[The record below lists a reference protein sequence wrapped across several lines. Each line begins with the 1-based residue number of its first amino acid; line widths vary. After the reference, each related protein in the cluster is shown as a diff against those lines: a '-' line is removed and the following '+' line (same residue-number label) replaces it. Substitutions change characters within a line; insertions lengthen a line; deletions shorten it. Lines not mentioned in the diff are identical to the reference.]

1 MLKMIQYKTPASPA
15 SPLLT
20 ERTWDTSAFLKG
32 HLLKTVEIRQSIIST
47 KHITKSSEA
56 NIKGGI
62 KITTEN
68 HYTLPEWLRQRET
81 ATM

>member
-1 MLKMIQYKTPASPA
+1 
-15 SPLLT
+15 
-20 ERTWDTSAFLKG
+20 LKG